1 MFNSGYYITAE
12 LRVKDNNRLEE
23 AKTEL
28 NKLCKASV
36 EEPGCT
42 IFEAHQDNGQE
53 TTFLLWERFENE
65 QAFKD
70 HFEESHTKQFV
81 EKELTEVVKF
91 YQSDII

>member
-1 MFNSGYYITAE
+1 MFNNGYYITAE

-36 EEPGCT
+36 TEPGCT
-42 IFEAHQDNGQE
+42 IFQAHQDSE
-53 TTFLLWERFENE
+53 KESTFLLWERFENE

-70 HFEESHTKQFV
+70 HFEQQHTKQFV
-81 EKELTEVVKF
+81 AKELTEIIKF
-91 YQSDII
+91 NQSDVI